1 MCLPPNVSEISGS
14 YGGVHDD
21 GGLLEY
27 NGLMMEAVQTSET
40 SVYFYETTRRDPQ
53 GCHLHVC
60 F

>member
-1 MCLPPNVSEISGS
+1 MCLPVNVPEISGS

-40 SVYFYETTRRDPQ
+40 SVYFYETTS
-53 GCHLHVC
+53 CHLHVC